1 VSNSSP
7 TPATGIVPGAI
18 LAGKYRVERIIG
30 QGGMGLVV
38 EARHIA
44 LDERIALKFLL
55 PEYAHHPEA
64 APRFMREARI
74 AAKIKSEHVV
84 RVSDVG
90 TLDNG
95 SPYMMMEFLDGDDLA
110 KTLEKLGVFSID
122 DAIDYILQGCE
133 AIAEAHQHGIVHR
146 DLKPANLFL
155 SKRPDG
161 TPIVKVLDFGIS
173 KISGGGVDNLTKT
186 TAAMGSALYMSPE
199 QMQQTRAVDHRTDIY
214 ALGIAL
220 YELLAGKQ
228 PYYADTLPQLCA
240 EILTGTPTPI
250 RTIRPEIT
258 DDLAQVIEKAYARDK
273 GQRHQSIADLVIALA
288 PYAPTRSQ
296 QMIDRVARMAGLPI
310 PVAGTAGQR
319 TSGPPRPSSSPSF
332 PQQGGTQMMQ
342 QQYAP
347 APHAGRASQPSSPP
361 QYAPAPAPHAGRA
374 SQPSSPPQYA
384 PAPHAGRASQP
395 DSPATEALPAM
406 DPTAG
411 GRPPPGMGP
420 AIPRLSPV
428 PAGYNQIVPDHYQ
441 APASSRASKHFR
453 QGSVYPQAD
462 GSISSAHRPSQTGGG
477 KAGMVIAILGVLV
490 IAAAATALF
499 LRPRDTVQPP
509 SSGLTGPERTTDT
522 AAVKPPDTAP
532 LATTPTAPPPVDV
545 KSAPPAVSAA
555 EPPAKTAP
563 STPVGNGAK
572 GPAKGAPVNHAP
584 TAPTAP
590 AAPAAPTVA
599 PVVKPPV
606 NPLDPGG
613 RQGSLL
619 GPTQDRQT

>member
-1 VSNSSP
+1 MSNSSP
-7 TPATGIVPGAI
+7 IPDTAIVPGSV
-18 LAGKYRVERIIG
+18 LAGKYRVERVIG

-55 PEYAHHPEA
+55 PEYAQHPEA

-90 TLDNG
+90 TLDTG
-95 SPYMMMEFLDGDDLA
+95 APYMLMEYLEGADLA
-110 KTLEKLGVFSID
+110 KTLEKLGVFPVD
-122 DAIDYILQGCE
+122 DAIDYLLQGCE

-173 KISGGGVDNLTKT
+173 KINSGGPVDNLTKT

-228 PYYADTLPQLCA
+228 PYHADTLPQLCA

-250 RTIRPEIT
+250 RSIRPEIPEE
-258 DDLAQVIEKAYARDK
+258 LAQVIEKAYARD
-273 GQRHQSIADLVIALA
+273 RAHRYQSIADLVIALA
-288 PYAPTRSQ
+288 PFAPTRSQ

-319 TSGPPRPSSSPSF
+319 TSSPSAPPRPSAPSY
-332 PQQGGTQMMQ
+332 PQQGGTQTIPQ
-342 QQYAP
+342 HYAP
-347 APHAGRASQPSSPP
+347 PPARASQPSSP
-361 QYAPAPAPHAGRA
+361 
-374 SQPSSPPQYA
+374 
-384 PAPHAGRASQP
+384 
-395 DSPATEALPAM
+395 ATEALPVM

-411 GRPPPGMGP
+411 GPAPPGMGP
-420 AIPRLSPV
+420 AIPGVSPV
-428 PAGYNQIVPDHYQ
+428 MHGFNQIVPDHYQ
-441 APASSRASKHFR
+441 APASIRASAHFR
-453 QGSVYPQAD
+453 QASIYPQTD
-462 GSISSAHRPSQTGGG
+462 GSMSAVSHPQPSGS

-490 IAAAATALF
+490 VMAAAAALF
-499 LRPRDTVQPP
+499 LRPQ
-509 SSGLTGPERTTDT
+509 DT
-522 AAVKPPDTAP
+522 ASPPGSSATGTEKTVETASVRPPDTGALP
-532 LATTPTAPPPVDV
+532 TAATTPPPVDI
-545 KSAPPAVSAA
+545 KSVPSM
-555 EPPAKTAP
+555 EPPARTAQP
-563 STPVGNGAK
+563 PAGNGARPPPVK
-572 GPAKGAPVNHAP
+572 GTVGAPTHAP
-584 TAPTAP
+584 TPPTP
-590 AAPAAPTVA
+590 PPPTT
-599 PVVKPPV
+599 PTVVKPPV

-613 RQGSLL
+613 RHGSLWE
-619 GPTQDRQT
+619 PTKDRQT

>member
-1 VSNSSP
+1 MSNSSP

-90 TLDNG
+90 ALDNG
-95 SPYMMMEFLDGDDLA
+95 SPYMMMEYLDGADLA
-110 KTLEKLGVFSID
+110 KTLERLGVFPID

-155 SKRPDG
+155 STRPDG

-173 KISGGGVDNLTKT
+173 KISSGGGVDNLTKT

-250 RTIRPEIT
+250 RSIRPEIT

-319 TSGPPRPSSSPSF
+319 ASGPPRPSSSPSF

-347 APHAGRASQPSSPP
+347 APYAGRASQPSSPP
-361 QYAPAPAPHAGRA
+361 QYAPAVAP
-374 SQPSSPPQYA
+374 Y
-384 PAPHAGRASQP
+384 AGRASQP
-395 DSPATEALPAM
+395 DSPATEALPVM

-411 GRPPPGMGP
+411 GPPPPGMGP

-428 PAGYNQIVPDHYQ
+428 PPGYNQIVPDHYQ

-453 QGSVYPQAD
+453 QGSVYPLTD
-462 GSISSAHRPSQTGGG
+462 GSMSAAHRPSQTGGG

-490 IAAAATALF
+490 IGAAATAL
-499 LRPRDTVQPP
+499 LLWPRDTVHGPAY
-509 SSGLTGPERTTDT
+509 GLPDPEKTADT
-522 AAVKPPDTAP
+522 APARPPETAP
-532 LATTPTAPPPVDV
+532 LATATTAPPPADV

-555 EPPAKTAP
+555 EPPAKAAP

-572 GPAKGAPVNHAP
+572 GPIKGAPAAHPP

-590 AAPAAPTVA
+590 TAPTVA

>member
-1 VSNSSP
+1 MSNSSAIP
-7 TPATGIVPGAI
+7 NTAIVPGSV

-90 TLDNG
+90 TLDSG
-95 SPYMMMEFLDGDDLA
+95 APYMLMEYLEGADLA
-110 KTLEKLGVFSID
+110 KTLEKLGVLPVD

-173 KISGGGVDNLTKT
+173 KINGGGVDNLTKT

-250 RTIRPEIT
+250 RSIRPEIT

-273 GQRHQSIADLVIALA
+273 GQRHQSVAELVIALA

-319 TSGPPRPSSSPSF
+319 ASGPPRPSSSPSF
-332 PQQGGTQMMQ
+332 PQQGGTQMMP

-347 APHAGRASQPSSPP
+347 APHAGRAPQPSSPP
-361 QYAPAPAPHAGRA
+361 QYAPV
-374 SQPSSPPQYA
+374 

-395 DSPATEALPAM
+395 DSPATEARSVM
-406 DPTAG
+406 DPAAG
-411 GRPPPGMGP
+411 RPPPPGMGP

-453 QGSVYPQAD
+453 QGSVYPLTD
-462 GSISSAHRPSQTGGG
+462 GSMSAAHRPSQGSG

-490 IAAAATALF
+490 IGAAATALL
-499 LRPRDTVQPP
+499 LRPRDTAHTPL
-509 SSGLTGPERTTDT
+509 SGLPGPEKIADT
-522 AAVKPPDTAP
+522 AAVKPQDTAP
-532 LATTPTAPPPVDV
+532 LATAPSAPPPVDV
-545 KSAPPAVSAA
+545 KSAPPAVSEA
-555 EPPAKTAP
+555 EPPARTAP
-563 STPVGNGAK
+563 SAPVGNSAK
-572 GPAKGAPVNHAP
+572 APVKGAPLAHPPNAP
-584 TAPTAP
+584 T
-590 AAPAAPTVA
+590 APAAPTVA

-613 RQGSLL
+613 RQGSLT